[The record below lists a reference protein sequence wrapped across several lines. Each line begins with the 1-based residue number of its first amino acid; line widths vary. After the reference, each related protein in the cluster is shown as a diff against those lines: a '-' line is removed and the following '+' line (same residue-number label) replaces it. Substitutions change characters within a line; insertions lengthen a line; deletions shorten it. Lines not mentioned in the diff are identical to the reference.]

1 MKKVMMLFLALLTL
15 AAATPAAHAKKSIME
30 LPLFERAVLIIKK
43 FETLHKPK
51 HWPTIGF
58 GHVVQRGEPYYRG
71 IQLTE
76 RQADALLRKDLRK
89 FVSLYKHMGERN
101 AILLGTL
108 AYNIG
113 PGAVNKSTVYKKLK
127 RGDRNI
133 YKEYT
138 SHCNYKGKFHK
149 QLHQRRQTELFWL
162 YHTVK

>member
-1 MKKVMMLFLALLTL
+1 MRKIMMLFVALLTL
-15 AAATPAAHAKKSIME
+15 AAATPAPHAKRSIME

-43 FETLHKPK
+43 FETLHRPK
-51 HWPTIGF
+51 HWPYVGY
-58 GHVVQRGEPYYRG
+58 GHCVQPGDPYRRGC
-71 IQLTE
+71 QLTE

-113 PGAVNKSTVYKKLK
+113 PGAVNRSTVYKKLK
-127 RGDRNI
+127 RGDTNI

-138 SHCNYKGKFHK
+138 ANCHYKGKFHK
-149 QLHQRRQTELFWL
+149 QLHQRRITEFVILFM
-162 YHTVK
+162 K